1 MIHLGSF
8 VRQLARDLRAQK
20 LRTFLTTLGIVWGT
34 VAVSLLLSFGQAFHT
49 QMIKNI
55 AGLGNAIVIA
65 WPSVTSLP
73 FEGLSKGRRIRLRE
87 DDIELVRQRAMGL
100 EAISSEYT
108 DTLQLKHGKRT
119 MAVDVSGVSPVFGE
133 MRNMIPVMG
142 GRFLNPLDEANQR
155 RVAFLGDELAETL
168 FGSSDPVGQTFRLH
182 GSPFTVVGVLKG
194 KEQDSSYSGRDKD
207 KLIIPG
213 STFRALTGEK
223 YINLFIFTAQDVQ
236 RTEEVTDEV
245 LAIIAGK
252 YRFDPTDREAL
263 MIWDTTEMFQFMDAF
278 MMAFKMFLGI
288 VGSLT
293 LVVGGIGVSNIMSVV
308 VEERTPEVGVKMALG
323 AKPRGILGQFLME
336 TLIFTAVGGFIG
348 LLITA
353 GICAVFPAL
362 GLEEYVG
369 LPTVDV
375 QVAALTASLLGLI
388 GLVAGFFPARAA
400 ANLDPVV
407 AMKMT

>member
-1 MIHLGSF
+1 M
-8 VRQLARDLRAQK
+8 
-20 LRTFLTTLGIVWGT
+20 
-34 VAVSLLLSFGQAFHT
+34 
-49 QMIKNI
+49 

-73 FEGLSKGRRIRLRE
+73 FEGLGKGRRIRLRE
-87 DDIELVRQRAMGL
+87 DDIELIRQRATGL

-133 MRNMIPVMG
+133 MRNMIPLMG
-142 GRFLNPLDEANQR
+142 GRFLNPFDEANQR

-182 GSPFTVVGVLKG
+182 GSPFTVVGVLQP

-223 YINLFIFTAQDVQ
+223 YINLFIFASQDVQ
-236 RTEEVTDEV
+236 GTEEVTNEV
-245 LAIIAGK
+245 LAILAGK

-263 MIWDTTEMFQFMDAF
+263 MIWDTTEMFQFLDAF

-293 LVVGGIGVSNIMSVV
+293 LVVGGIGVSN
-308 VEERTPEVGVKMALG
+308 
-323 AKPRGILGQFLME
+323 
-336 TLIFTAVGGFIG
+336 
-348 LLITA
+348 
-353 GICAVFPAL
+353 
-362 GLEEYVG
+362 
-369 LPTVDV
+369 
-375 QVAALTASLLGLI
+375 
-388 GLVAGFFPARAA
+388 
-400 ANLDPVV
+400 
-407 AMKMT
+407 

>member
-1 MIHLGSF
+1 M
-8 VRQLARDLRAQK
+8 
-20 LRTFLTTLGIVWGT
+20 
-34 VAVSLLLSFGQAFHT
+34 
-49 QMIKNI
+49 

-73 FEGLSKGRRIRLRE
+73 FEGLGKGRRIRLRE
-87 DDIELVRQRAMGL
+87 DDIELIRQRATGL

-133 MRNMIPVMG
+133 MRNMIPLMG
-142 GRFLNPLDEANQR
+142 GRFLNPFDEANQR

-182 GSPFTVVGVLKG
+182 GSPFTVVGVLQP

-223 YINLFIFTAQDVQ
+223 YINLFIFASQDVQ
-236 RTEEVTDEV
+236 GTEEVTNEV
-245 LAIIAGK
+245 LAILAGK

-263 MIWDTTEMFQFMDAF
+263 MIWDTTEMFQFLDAF

-308 VEERTPEVGVKMALG
+308 VEERTPEIGVKMALG

-348 LLITA
+348 LLVTA
-353 GICAVFPAL
+353 GICAAFPAL

-369 LPTVDV
+369 IPTVDV
-375 QVAALTASLLGLI
+375 QVAALTA
-388 GLVAGFFPARAA
+388 
-400 ANLDPVV
+400 
-407 AMKMT
+407 